1 MVIPRIILSITVIEL
16 YHRSLRLLSLK
27 SIAHDLYLNIFINV
41 LISRLTLAILNLD
54 QIAFRSISSPNLVL
68 ILVLLK

>member
-1 MVIPRIILSITVIEL
+1 MVIPRIILRITVIEL

-27 SIAHDLYLNIFINV
+27 SIAYDLYLNIFINV

-54 QIAFRSISSPNLVL
+54 QIAFRSINSPNLVL